1 MAYNAS
7 YTTGDFRSIVV
18 DILGTAGNEI
28 VQWVGMLVLIAV
40 VGLLIARVSKL
51 GVKL

>member
-1 MAYNAS
+1 MAYNAVYS
-7 YTTGDFRSIVV
+7 TSDFRSIVV

-40 VGLLIARVSKL
+40 VGMLIVRVGKL
-51 GVKL
+51 GIKF

>member
-1 MAYNAS
+1 MTYEAN
-7 YTTGDFRSIVV
+7 YTTNDFRSIIV

-40 VGLLIARVSKL
+40 VGLLIARISKL
-51 GVKL
+51 GIKM